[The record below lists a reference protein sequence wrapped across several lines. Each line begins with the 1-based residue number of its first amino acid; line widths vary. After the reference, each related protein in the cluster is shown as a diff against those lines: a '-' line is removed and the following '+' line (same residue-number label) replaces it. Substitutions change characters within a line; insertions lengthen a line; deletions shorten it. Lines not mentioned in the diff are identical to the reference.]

1 MNLTIQHFQAELHG
15 KHVQVRS
22 DNTTTCAYIN
32 KMGGTKSQTMCW
44 QVVDLLKWCIA
55 NQIQLSAIHVPGVEN
70 VLADF
75 LSRQEVDQ
83 REWSLH
89 GRVVNQV
96 FARWERPHIDLFASV
111 HNYKLKTFCSL
122 IPTPLSISSNA
133 FTVDWGR
140 FALVYAFPPLA
151 IILKVLY
158 KIRRDQARAIL
169 IAPRWP
175 RRGWYAILLNM
186 ITEEPLLLP
195 DRHDLLS
202 QQGALHPGPQLLE
215 LVAWR
220 VSGVDSEHK
229 AFLSRLSRRYRERE
243 PRPQRQA
250 MSPSGQPLTAGV
262 LGGVSIP
269 LQQL

>member
-1 MNLTIQHFQAELHG
+1 M
-15 KHVQVRS
+15 QVRS

-44 QVVDLLKWCIA
+44 QVIDLLKWCLA
-55 NQIQLSAIHVPGVEN
+55 NQIQLSAIHVPGVDN

-96 FARWERPHIDLFASV
+96 FFRWGRPLIDLFASV
-111 HNYKLKTFCSL
+111 HNYKIKTFCSL
-122 IPTPLSISSNA
+122 LPTPLALSSNA

-140 FALVYAFPPLA
+140 FALVYAYPPLA
-151 IILKVLY
+151 ILLKVLH

-175 RRGWYAILLNM
+175 RRGWYSILLNM
-186 ITEEPLLLP
+186 IVEEPLLLP
-195 DRHDLLS
+195 DSHDLLS
-202 QQGALHPGPQLLE
+202 QHGALHPAPQFLE
-215 LVAWR
+215 LAAWK
-220 VSGVDSEHK
+220 VSGVASDHK
-229 AFLSRLSRRYRERE
+229 AFLTTRSRRYKKPGLPTLLRDMN
-243 PRPQRQA
+243 A
-250 MSPSGQPLTAGV
+250 KVGSL
-262 LGGVSIP
+262 
-269 LQQL
+269 